1 MHGGRG
7 RMMQIPRLP
16 EAERRPI
23 TRSTVRRVVEFFRP
37 YRLRVALTV
46 LIIIVV
52 AVIGLVNPFLLK
64 LIIDDAIPN
73 RDLGELYLY
82 IGLMIVLPIAT
93 GLIGVGQTYLNTLIG
108 QNVMQDLRNALYGHL
123 QRMPLRFFTSTRTGE
138 IQARLSSD
146 VSGVQ
151 QVVTD
156 TATSI
161 VSNLATAI
169 STVIAMWLIS
179 WQMTLISLGL
189 LPFFLFV
196 TYKVGEVRRDVQ
208 TETQETIADM
218 SSQVEETL
226 SVSGMLLTKAFGRQ
240 SREVA
245 NFRTINQRLTRLQIK
260 QQMIGRWFFMIIGT
274 FFSITPA
281 FVYWYAGVQIIG
293 GNSVLTIGDIV
304 AFTTLQSRL
313 FFPLGQMLNVQV
325 EIQGAFAL
333 FDRIFEYLDLSIEIE
348 DRDDAITL
356 DPEHVE
362 GCLAFNHVFFRYPDA
377 APAVVDA
384 RSNGAIGLGD
394 PDLDSTEPDFDFVQP
409 GAEVLSPMS
418 VAMLAADGL
427 ASGAEDIVTDRPT
440 QEPAVTAAF
449 ELIDIDFVI
458 EPGQLAALVGPS
470 GSGKTTIALLVPR
483 IYEVDAG
490 SVMIDGIDV
499 RDVTLASLGNIIGIV
514 TQETYL
520 FHSTIREN
528 IAYGRAD
535 ASQEEIEA
543 AARAAAIHDRIM
555 ELPQGYETVVG
566 ERGFKLS
573 GGEKQRVAIARVI
586 LKNPRIL
593 ILDEATSALDTRSE
607 RLIQSAL
614 EPLMRNRTTLA
625 IAHRLSTI
633 LAADVILVVDR
644 GRIVERGTHEE
655 LLRRGGL
662 YAKLYRQQFG
672 ASSKR
677 SKRLGDVASVGAAL
691 EVSIPKRDEE

>member
-1 MHGGRG
+1 MHGVGGGGGRLM
-7 RMMQIPRLP
+7 RTAPLP
-16 EAERRPI
+16 ESERRPVS
-23 TRSTVRRVVEFFRP
+23 TKTVRRILQFFRP
-37 YRLRVALTV
+37 YLLRVSLTV
-46 LIIIVV
+46 VAIIAV
-52 AVIGLVNPFLLK
+52 ALIGLANPFLLK
-64 LIIDDAIPN
+64 QIIDDAIPN
-73 RDLGELYLY
+73 QDLNRLYLY
-82 IGLMIVLPIAT
+82 VGLMIALPIVT
-93 GLIGVGQTYLNTLIG
+93 GLIGVGQTYLNTVIG
-108 QNVMQDLRNALYGHL
+108 QSVMQDLRDALYGHL

-138 IQARLSSD
+138 IQARLNSD

-169 STVIAMWLIS
+169 STIIAMWLIS

-189 LPFFLFV
+189 LPIFLFI
-196 TYKVGEVRRDVQ
+196 TYRVGEVRRDVK

-218 SSQVEETL
+218 TSQVEETL

-240 SREVA
+240 SRA
-245 NFRTINQRLTRLQIK
+245 IADFQAINQRLTALQIK

-293 GNSVLTIGDIV
+293 GDASLTIGDIV

-325 EIQGAFAL
+325 EIQVAFAL
-333 FDRIFEYLDLSIEIE
+333 FDRIFEYLDLPVEIA
-348 DRDDAITL
+348 DRQSAVTL
-356 DPEHVE
+356 DPKQVRGHVS
-362 GCLAFNHVFFRYPDA
+362 FRNVSFRYPGATPGRGGGRVEDA
-377 APAVVDA
+377 VDLKSESRRPRA
-384 RSNGAIGLGD
+384 D
-394 PDLDSTEPDFDFVQP
+394 PDFDMISP
-409 GAEVLSPMS
+409 GAESLLPTPT
-418 VAMLAADGL
+418 APFARDGAADDVEVVVPEVV
-427 ASGAEDIVTDRPT
+427 S
-440 QEPAVTAAF
+440 EPQRREPF
-449 ELIDIDFVI
+449 ELIDIDFDI

-483 IYEVDAG
+483 IYDVDSGAV
-490 SVMIDGIDV
+490 SIDGIDV
-499 RDVTLASLGNIIGIV
+499 RDITLASLGSVIGLV

-528 IAYGRAD
+528 IAYGRLD
-535 ASQEEIEA
+535 ATQDEIEA
-543 AARAAAIHDRIM
+543 AARAAAIHDRVM
-555 ELPQGYETVVG
+555 ELPERYETVVG

-586 LKNPRIL
+586 LKDPRIL

-607 RLIQSAL
+607 RLIQAAL
-614 EPLMRNRTTLA
+614 DPLMRNRTTLA

-644 GRIVERGTHEE
+644 GRIVERGTHAE
-655 LLRRGGL
+655 LLHRGGL
-662 YAKLYRQQFG
+662 YAKLYRQQF
-672 ASSKR
+672 APSTTR
-677 SKRLGDVASVGAAL
+677 TTLAEQAH
-691 EVSIPKRDEE
+691 

>member
-1 MHGGRG
+1 MHGGGGGGG
-7 RMMQIPRLP
+7 RLMRTAPLP
-16 EAERRPI
+16 ESERRPV
-23 TRSTVRRVVEFFRP
+23 TTVTVRRILQFFRP
-37 YRLRVALTV
+37 YQARVALTV
-46 LIIIVV
+46 VAIIAV

-64 LIIDDAIPN
+64 LVIDDAIPN
-73 RDLGELYLY
+73 RDLDRLYLY
-82 IGLMIVLPIAT
+82 VGLMIALPIVT
-93 GLIGVGQTYLNTLIG
+93 GLIGVGQTYLNTVIG
-108 QNVMQDLRNALYGHL
+108 QSVMQDLRNALYGHL

-189 LPFFLFV
+189 LPIFLFI
-196 TYKVGEVRRDVQ
+196 TYRVGEVRRDVK

-218 SSQVEETL
+218 TSQVEETL

-240 SREVA
+240 NRAVA
-245 NFRTINQRLTRLQIK
+245 DFQGINQRLTTLQIK

-274 FFSITPA
+274 FFSVTPA

-293 GNSVLTIGDIV
+293 SNASLTIGDIV

-325 EIQGAFAL
+325 EIQVAFAL
-333 FDRIFEYLDLSIEIE
+333 FDRIFEYLDLPVEIA
-348 DRDDAITL
+348 DRENATTL
-356 DPEHVE
+356 DPKRVHGHV
-362 GCLAFNHVFFRYPDA
+362 AFRHVSFQYPNVLQPKRERRVRDGFDEEERSRVDIDTETDMVSA
-377 APAVVDA
+377 AAEAVLPAPAAAFTIDGFTEDA
-384 RSNGAIGLGD
+384 TSIVSDGD
-394 PDLDSTEPDFDFVQP
+394 APEN
-409 GAEVLSPMS
+409 S
-418 VAMLAADGL
+418 VRA
-427 ASGAEDIVTDRPT
+427 P
-440 QEPAVTAAF
+440 F
-449 ELIDIDFVI
+449 ELIDIDFEI

-483 IYEVDAG
+483 IYDVDSG
-490 SVMIDGIDV
+490 SVAIDSIDV
-499 RDVTLASLGNIIGIV
+499 RDVTLASLGSIIGLV

-528 IAYGRAD
+528 IAYGRMD
-535 ASQEEIEA
+535 ATQDEIEA
-543 AARAAAIHDRIM
+543 AARAAAIHERVM
-555 ELPQGYETVVG
+555 GLPGGYDTIVG

-586 LKNPRIL
+586 LKDPRIL

-607 RLIQSAL
+607 RLIQAAL
-614 EPLMRNRTTLA
+614 DPLMRNRTTLA

-644 GRIVERGTHEE
+644 GRIVERGTHDE

-662 YAKLYRQQFG
+662 YAKLYRQQF
-672 ASSKR
+672 APSKR
-677 SKRLGDVASVGAAL
+677 QLNRGAGTQHVGRGPAAG
-691 EVSIPKRDEE
+691 S

>member
-1 MHGGRG
+1 MHGGGGGGG
-7 RMMQIPRLP
+7 RLMRTAPLP
-16 EAERRPI
+16 DSERRPV
-23 TRSTVRRVVEFFRP
+23 TTKTVWRVLQFFRP
-37 YRLRVALTV
+37 YWARVALTV
-46 LIIIVV
+46 MAIIAV
-52 AVIGLVNPFLLK
+52 AIIGLANPFLLK

-73 RDLGELYLY
+73 QDLDKLYLY
-82 IGLMIVLPIAT
+82 VGLMIALPIIT
-93 GLIGVGQTYLNTLIG
+93 GLIGVGQTYLNTVIG
-108 QNVMQDLRNALYGHL
+108 QRVMQDLRNALYGHL

-169 STVIAMWLIS
+169 STIIAMWLIS

-189 LPFFLFV
+189 LPIFLFI
-196 TYKVGEVRRDVQ
+196 TYKVGEVRRDVK

-218 SSQVEETL
+218 TSQVEETL

-240 SREVA
+240 SRAIADFQV
-245 NFRTINQRLTRLQIK
+245 INTRLTALQIK

-281 FVYWYAGVQIIG
+281 FVYWYAGLQIIG
-293 GNSVLTIGDIV
+293 GNTSLTIGDIV

-325 EIQGAFAL
+325 EIQVAFAL
-333 FDRIFEYLDLSIEIE
+333 FDRIFEYLDLPVEIA
-348 DRDDAITL
+348 DRENAISL
-356 DPEHVE
+356 DPKRVQGHVS
-362 GCLAFNHVFFRYPDA
+362 FRHVSFRYPGVARQNGQRRGDELIEAEDPARDRFGSDA
-377 APAVVDA
+377 
-384 RSNGAIGLGD
+384 GIGLQGAEAILPAPSAAFAINGPSEDESPVVPISGD
-394 PDLDSTEPDFDFVQP
+394 PGP
-409 GAEVLSPMS
+409 
-418 VAMLAADGL
+418 
-427 ASGAEDIVTDRPT
+427 
-440 QEPAVTAAF
+440 PARAPFALV
-449 ELIDIDFVI
+449 DIDFEI

-470 GSGKTTIALLVPR
+470 GAGKTTIALLVPR
-483 IYEVDAG
+483 IYDVDSG
-490 SVMIDGIDV
+490 SVTIDGIDV
-499 RDVTLASLGNIIGIV
+499 RDVTLASLGGIIGLV

-528 IAYGRAD
+528 IAYGRMD
-535 ASQEEIEA
+535 ATQDEIEA

-555 ELPQGYETVVG
+555 ELPDRYETVVG

-586 LKNPRIL
+586 LKDPRIL

-607 RLIQSAL
+607 RLIQAAL
-614 EPLMRNRTTLA
+614 DPLMRNRTTLA

-633 LAADVILVVDR
+633 LAADLILVVDR
-644 GRIVERGTHEE
+644 GHIVERGTHDE

-662 YAKLYRQQFG
+662 YEKLYRQQF
-672 ASSKR
+672 APSTRR
-677 SKRLGDVASVGAAL
+677 SNRDVESERIRRGPAAAL
-691 EVSIPKRDEE
+691 